1 MSLRKLLR
9 VTAVVEAGTS
19 VAALLVPRMV
29 VALLFG
35 PASATQLELVLARF
49 IGAALLSLG
58 MACWWAAEDPESRAA
73 EAVVKAM
80 LLYDVAAAVLL
91 FYAGASGLTGI
102 VLWPAIVLH
111 SAMAV
116 WCMLGPPRSREE
128 ALAAETEQAA
138 LKEESYR
145 LSSR

>member
-1 MSLRKLLR
+1 MRKLLR

>member
-1 MSLRKLLR
+1 MSLTNLLR
-9 VTAVVEAGTS
+9 VSAVIEAGAS
-19 VAALLVPRMV
+19 IAALLVPRSL

-35 PASATQLELVLARF
+35 SASATTLELVLARF

-58 MACWWAAEDPESRAA
+58 MACWWAAGDPESRAA
-73 EAVVKAM
+73 EGVVKAM

-91 FYAGASGLTGI
+91 FYAGRSGLTGI
-102 VLWPAIVLH
+102 VLWPAIILH

-116 WCMLGPPRSREE
+116 WCMLGPHRSKEE

-145 LSSR
+145 ISSR

>member
-9 VTAVVEAGTS
+9 VTAVLEAGAG
-19 VAALLVPRMV
+19 VACLLVPRLV
-29 VALLFG
+29 VELLFG
-35 PASATQLELVLARF
+35 PASATQLEAVLVRF

-73 EAVVKAM
+73 EGVVKAM
-80 LLYDVAAAVLL
+80 LLYDVGAAVLL
-91 FYAGASGLTGI
+91 VYAGASGLTGI
-102 VLWPAIVLH
+102 VLWLAVAVH

-116 WCMLGPPRSREE
+116 WCIVGPPTCREQ
-128 ALAAETEQAA
+128 ALAAETERAA
-138 LKEESYR
+138 LKEQSYG